1 MLAHF
6 PLVKRNI
13 RQVISSSQFACIGD
27 THVSN
32 LKTYFST
39 NWNVKYYL
47 FLSFVGGSKFA
58 EEGPYSLAV
67 LGRGVRIR
75 YRIWTGGPNL
85 GGGAGPNPLGRR
97 ETTFEL
103 THATV
108 KAFLSDIISSLN
120 HIKNFPRTK

>member
-47 FLSFVGGSKFA
+47 FLSFVGGFKFA
-58 EEGPYSLAV
+58 GSIFVSSLEPGSPYPLPDLDRGSKSEG
-67 LGRGVRIR
+67 
-75 YRIWTGGPNL
+75 
-85 GGGAGPNPLGRR
+85 GPNPLGRR
-97 ETTFEL
+97 ETTFEP

>member
-39 NWNVKYYL
+39 HWHVKYYL
-47 FLSFVGGSKFA
+47 FLSFVGGSKFVSGL
-58 EEGPYSLAV
+58 GPGSPYPLPD
-67 LGRGVRIR
+67 LDRGSKS
-75 YRIWTGGPNL
+75 
-85 GGGAGPNPLGRR
+85 GGGGSKSA
-97 ETTFEL
+97 
-103 THATV
+103 
-108 KAFLSDIISSLN
+108 
-120 HIKNFPRTK
+120 RTP